1 MIFKLN
7 KMLSNV
13 SINPSINMS
22 TEFRQVSLDD
32 PIKYNVSIRN
42 IQESSEIPS
51 VYQPKPREI
60 RQCDSIG
67 SFRISSSSLKKRV
80 NPSDE
85 YEEYLRS
92 QKINIVNNQKEEEKL
107 FAYSSNYNPNDKES
121 ETEMEIPE
129 GANLIDVIDAKMNYL
144 KEVTE
149 KHLSKLNDN
158 GENMQKELDLL
169 QEDKTNTHFIAST
182 DDRLQMIKHV
192 ETRNKPEYM
201 SLEELQRQREENAKK
216 LVDLEK
222 KYNLMKD
229 EKYQRLKE
237 EEEKLNKKYNYKPEI
252 TIDLLNAIL
261 SKENELF
268 HFDKKLKK
276 KRSLSASKK
285 SQSIKQSDL
294 NKEEEKYVKNL
305 AKYAIKKKMKEE
317 DDNNS
322 EWNYTKIN
330 SKNVKG
336 VVNRNDGLPGYFGK
350 EDHSMYYLDIMDE
363 RREDKGKFKAPHWG
377 TPSSSLKTSMRVS
390 LNRTFTK
397 GNFTQKRKN
406 NKLNHSAR
414 SIHNMDIDDNIKE
427 EEPKK
432 EIDVDAETVK
442 KMLDE
447 LIKNIYEEFDVKKI
461 GYVTKSQLCTEAKL
475 DKESIEVFGFENKS
489 DFVEKINTKETKL
502 YNHLSPEELRECIE
516 SRYKEYKERKEKEA
530 KEKKEKE
537 EKQIFGN
544 IPKNED
550 ELMEYINNDEEDDDF
565 LPVFHRREIL
575 ESNSNVKRLQ
585 KLKEEI
591 SKNDKY
597 LKENNIKTDSNIKK
611 EPLAPKSNKKVSY
624 DNYKA
629 VIDKFNAK
637 EKINFTIPKPF
648 SFQKRNAVTAKT
660 RAKSLSKMQTILDTR
675 DNVEHKE
682 LSTRFTANKLKN
694 EIFIGNID
702 NLIEADK
709 KERRKRVE
717 KRMEKI
723 QAQMKPFSFVEKDE
737 EKLKAKREKIK
748 EIESTKQIFPSF
760 KANPVKWTTKVAM
773 IEDLDKK
780 NAMER
785 AKRVE
790 RRAKELLEKSK
801 MPPRLEQHEK
811 AKKEIKKMND
821 AEMKRAN
828 KKKTKKFS
836 NEVKLPNYDKL
847 QKKFEEKI
855 KTDKDKRKKTKIE
868 PFEFHETKKKVSQEE
883 EEVKIPEFKKNALE
897 MIRRLQVQNI
907 EAQPSSTKGL
917 NLLVQQRRREQE
929 EKKKEEEKRK
939 MEDKKRKIEQ
949 QKLSKKIHQSER
961 LKNNKE
967 EDIRKMKEKENTFKQ
982 GLKEQEKKHNEYL
995 DVIKQKIYNRGF
1007 MFEGKDVKG
1016 EIGFMEKLRMK
1027 QAIEEAMKDNDNE
1040 EAEKEEDNNEENVHN
1055 NEEVN
1060 NEEEDEEKN
1069 EEEENNDNK
1078 EDDHKEEENNDKKEE
1093 EEDYNF
1099 DDNNNIN
1106 EDNED
1111 EVNYK

>member
-1 MIFKLN
+1 
-7 KMLSNV
+7 MLSNV

-51 VYQPKPREI
+51 VYRPKQREI
-60 RQCDSIG
+60 KQCDSIG

-85 YEEYLRS
+85 YEEFLRS
-92 QKINIVNNQKEEEKL
+92 QRRNMVKQPKEEEEKL
-107 FAYSSNYNPNDKES
+107 FAYSSNYNPNNKES
-121 ETEMEIPE
+121 ETEIEIPE

-149 KHLSKLNDN
+149 KHLSKLN
-158 GENMQKELDLL
+158 ENSEDVQKESLLL
-169 QEDKTNTHFIAST
+169 QEDKTNTQFIAST

-216 LVDLEK
+216 LVVLEK
-222 KYNLMKD
+222 QYNLMKD

-276 KRSLSASKK
+276 TKSLSASKK
-285 SQSIKQSDL
+285 SLSVKQSDL

-317 DDNNS
+317 DDNTPV
-322 EWNYTKIN
+322 WNYTKIN

-336 VVNRNDGLPGYFGK
+336 VVNRSDGLPGYFGK

-363 RREDKGKFKAPHWG
+363 RRDDKGKFKAPHWG
-377 TPSSSLKTSMRVS
+377 TPTSSM
-390 LNRTFTK
+390 NRTFTK
-397 GNFTQKRKN
+397 GNFIKRTN
-406 NKLNHSAR
+406 NKLNQSAR

-427 EEPKK
+427 EAKK
-432 EIDVDAETVK
+432 EINDDTVQK
-442 KMLDE
+442 ILNE
-447 LIKNIYEEFDVKKI
+447 FIRNIYEEFDVKKI

-475 DKESIEVFGFENKS
+475 DRESIEVFGFENKS
-489 DFVEKINTKETKL
+489 DFVEKINKKETKL

-516 SRYKEYKERKEKEA
+516 SHYKEYKAQKEKEA

-537 EKQIFGN
+537 EKEVFGN

-550 ELMEYINNDEEDDDF
+550 ELIEYINKEEEDDDF

-597 LKENNIKTDSNIKK
+597 LKENNIKTDSNIKQQ
-611 EPLAPKSNKKVSY
+611 PLPPQSNKKVSY
-624 DNYKA
+624 DDYKA
-629 VIDKFNAK
+629 VIDKYNAK

-660 RAKSLSKMQTILDTR
+660 RAKSLSKLQTILDIR
-675 DNVEHKE
+675 DNAEHNE

-748 EIESTKQIFPSF
+748 QIESTKQIFPSF

-773 IEDLDKK
+773 IEDIDKK
-780 NAMER
+780 TAMER

-790 RRAKELLEKSK
+790 RRAKELLEQSK
-801 MPPRLEQHEK
+801 MPPGLEQHEK
-811 AKKEIKKMND
+811 AKKEIKKMTD

-828 KKKTKKFS
+828 KKKVKKFS

-847 QKKFEEKI
+847 QRKFEEKI
-855 KTDKDKRKKTKIE
+855 KIDKDKRKKTKIE
-868 PFEFHETKKKVSQEE
+868 PFEFHETKKKSSVQE

-897 MIRRLQVQNI
+897 MIRRLQVQNN
-907 EAQPSSTKGL
+907 EAQPASTKGL

-967 EDIRKMKEKENTFKQ
+967 EDIRKKKEKENKFKQ
-982 GLKEQEKKHNEYL
+982 GLKEQQKKHNEYL

-1016 EIGFMEKLRMK
+1016 EIGFIEKLRMK
-1027 QAIEEAMKDNDNE
+1027 QAIEEAMKDNNEEEENDNE
-1040 EAEKEEDNNEENVHN
+1040 QGEDNNEE
-1055 NEEVN
+1055 
-1060 NEEEDEEKN
+1060 EDN
-1069 EEEENNDNK
+1069 
-1078 EDDHKEEENNDKKEE
+1078 
-1093 EEDYNF
+1093 NF
-1099 DDNNNIN
+1099 DDNNNNIN

-1111 EVNYK
+1111 EVNYKYI